1 MRALG
6 GGGHLGVFL
15 GHAANLRGN
24 TRAGVQSS
32 FIEITLRHGYSP
44 VNSLHIIRTPFL
56 KKISG

>member
-24 TRAGVQSS
+24 TRTGVQNS
-32 FIEITLRHGYSP
+32 FIGITLRHG
-44 VNSLHIIRTPFL
+44 
-56 KKISG
+56 

>member
-32 FIEITLRHGYSP
+32 FIGITFRHWYSP
-44 VNSLHIIRTPFL
+44 VNSLHIFRTPFL